1 MRRPHT
7 AAPNKEPSARDSAEK
22 ALPRKNK
29 GVHMPRFRLFRDDL
43 DFILEQI
50 KIAEE
55 NAAGV
60 PLLSLVPNWDFQFGL
75 RTLSGVNNNLLPFS
89 AQFGAADNVFPRL
102 ATPPI
107 FRTAEIQPAN
117 FFAPASPLP
126 GGDHAA
132 LLRATQWLRLR
143 LAAARHL
150 QPDCGPA
157 RRHPGRLRS
166 RVRSRP
172 GRHPPP
178 PRRCAEE

>member
-117 FFAPASPLP
+117 FFGPGSPAGTTPTSYNQTSGFVFDSQPRTISNLIV
-126 GGDHAA
+126 DQTAA
-132 LLRATQWLRLR
+132 NPAAY
-143 LAAARHL
+143 AAAFDPR
-150 QPDCGPA
+150 PA
-157 RRHPGRLRS
+157 
-166 RVRSRP
+166 
-172 GRHPPP
+172 
-178 PRRCAEE
+178 